1 MKIVLII
8 LGVILIALI
17 LKSCLPKNDNKEF
30 KDTSRQNIPEQKKL
44 VQNDK
49 IIIVDGAKYED
60 IKKATLQFC
69 NIYNKQNLVAIV
81 KLTKISENL
90 SVLTFPYDIDFG
102 TFCFLI
108 NYLYY
113 PNEIFYQADIK
124 AWATTKPNDDFIS
137 KENQNKYSM
146 IFIPRD
152 DKEYDNV
159 YMTTKENKGFKLGFA
174 VGGLKNL
181 SSPKINFIENKY
193 MIKDIEDKPNE
204 EIK

>member
-8 LGVILIALI
+8 LCVILIALI

-30 KDTSRQNIPEQKKL
+30 KDTSRQNISEQKKL
-44 VQNDK
+44 IQNDK
-49 IIIVDGAKYED
+49 IIIVDGARYED

-102 TFCFLI
+102 TLCFLT

-113 PNEIFYQADIK
+113 PNEIFYKADIK
-124 AWATTKPNDDFIS
+124 AWTTTRPNDDFIS
-137 KENQNKYSM
+137 NENENQYSM
-146 IFIPRD
+146 LFIPND

-159 YMTTKENKGFKLGFA
+159 YMTTKENKGYKLGFA
-174 VGGLKNL
+174 IGKSKNL
-181 SSPKINFIENKY
+181 FFPKLNFIENKY
-193 MIKDIEDKPNE
+193 RIKDIEDKPNE